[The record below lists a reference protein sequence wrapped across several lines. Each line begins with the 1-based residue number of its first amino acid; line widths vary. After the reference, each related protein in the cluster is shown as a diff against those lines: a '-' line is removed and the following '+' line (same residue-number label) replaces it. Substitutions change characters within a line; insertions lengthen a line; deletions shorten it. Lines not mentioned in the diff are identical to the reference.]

1 MKIIIQALLEE
12 HLKEYN
18 KLVEFKPY
26 YDTYRK
32 LARRPI
38 KKWARRPIKKAWPP
52 KVSYK
57 QIKLA

>member
-32 LARRPI
+32 
-38 KKWARRPIKKAWPP
+38 WARRPIKKAWPP